1 MTDGEEHTD
10 VSEDQNVSATE
21 SKPDKDDLNKTVAK
35 SEHTKDFESIRSIF
49 SLGFR
54 FSLQRSNSAILSY
67 IPLCCIT
74 RYRVSCPDYGKLA
87 FAVFFGFLLRLCV
100 NSDICTLSVPSQRK
114 AEKSKFR
121 IEYTLIAQLLSIF
134 TLSFNFF
141 SRYAVL
147 VPSNLSAARILFA
160 KSNISSAYRITFTPL
175 PSNSLSNLSR

>member
-1 MTDGEEHTD
+1 MTYGEEHTD

-67 IPLCCIT
+67 IFLCYIT
-74 RYRVSCPDYGKLA
+74 RYRVSCPDYGKLV
-87 FAVFFGFLLRLCV
+87 FAVCLVFSFLLRLCV

-121 IEYTLIAQLLSIF
+121 IEYTPTARLFSIF

-147 VPSNLSAARILFA
+147 VPSNLSAARILFT
-160 KSNISSAYRITFTPL
+160 KSNISSALELLIEFVKIDIG
-175 PSNSLSNLSR
+175 